1 MNRVVDPVLNR
12 GRRVEA
18 GRVFEDLRAVVRWA
32 VARGDFEHN
41 PFDGMRKPVGSIPRE
56 RAPVR

>member
-18 GRVFEDLRAVVRWA
+18 GRVFEDLRAVVRWPSRVVISSTIHSTA
-32 VARGDFEHN
+32 
-41 PFDGMRKPVGSIPRE
+41 
-56 RAPVR
+56 